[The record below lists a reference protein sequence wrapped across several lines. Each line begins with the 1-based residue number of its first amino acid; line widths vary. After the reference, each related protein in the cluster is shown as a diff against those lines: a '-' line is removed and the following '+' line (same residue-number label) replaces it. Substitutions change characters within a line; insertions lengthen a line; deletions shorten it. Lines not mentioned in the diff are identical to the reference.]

1 MQVAAITG
9 KRQAQLVERE
19 KPHAW
24 GDVVVVQIQVTPMC
38 TEYKLYRDGHTTD
51 VLGHEAAGEVV
62 EVAQPGKV
70 KVGDR
75 VVVMPQYPCGSC
87 SYCLAGDYVYCL
99 NNLDILRLAGNSA
112 GTATYAQYILKQD
125 WLLIPIPDDM
135 SYEHASMACCG
146 LGPTFGAMQRMDVNA
161 YDTVLITGMGPVGL
175 GGVVNAVYRGAK
187 VIAAEPHPYRRNLA
201 LELGAAAAIDP
212 KDADAIQW
220 ILDLTDGK
228 GVDKAVECAGTPEAQ
243 RFLIRAVRRRGQVAF
258 VAEAGEFTV
267 HVSND
272 LLRKGLV
279 VHGIWHW
286 NLADT
291 PRMMHTIRAMKP
303 LLDKMITHR
312 FPLSRVQDAWELQM
326 TGNCGKVLL
335 YPWGGSE

>member
-1 MQVAAITG
+1 MQVATITG

-19 KPHAW
+19 TPHAW
-24 GDVVVVQIQVTPMC
+24 GDVVVVKILVTPMC
-38 TEYKLYRDGHTTD
+38 TEYKLYRDGHATD

-62 EVAQPGKV
+62 EVAQPGRV

-75 VVVMPQYPCGSC
+75 VVVMPQYPCGTC
-87 SYCLAGDYVYCL
+87 RYCLAGDYVYCL
-99 NNLDILRLAGNSA
+99 NNLDILRLTGNSA

-146 LGPTFGAMQRMDVNA
+146 LGPTFGAMQRLEVDA

-187 VIAAEPHPYRRNLA
+187 VIAVEPHPYRRNLA
-201 LELGAAAAIDP
+201 LELGAVAAIDP
-212 KDADAIQW
+212 NDPAAMQQ
-220 ILDLTDGK
+220 ILSLTDGK

-243 RFLIRAVRRRGQVAF
+243 RFMINAVRRRGRVAF

-272 LLRKGLV
+272 LLRKGLE

-291 PRMMHTIRAMKP
+291 PRMMQTIRAMGH

-312 FPLSRVQDAWELQM
+312 FPLSQVQDAWDLQL

-335 YPWGGSE
+335 YPWGDSA

>member
-19 KPHAW
+19 TPRAW
-24 GDVVVVQIQVTPMC
+24 GDVVVVKIHVTPMC
-38 TEYKLYRDGHTTD
+38 TEYKLYRDGHVTD
-51 VLGHEAAGEVV
+51 MLGHEAAGEVV
-62 EVAQPGKV
+62 EVAQPGRV

-75 VVVMPQYPCGSC
+75 VVVMPQYPCGTC
-87 SYCLAGDYVYCL
+87 RYCLAGDYVYCL
-99 NNLDILRLAGNSA
+99 DNLDILRLTGNSA

-146 LGPTFGAMQRMDVNA
+146 LGPTFGAMQRLEVNA

-187 VIAAEPHPYRRNLA
+187 VIAVEPHPYRRNLA
-201 LELGAAAAIDP
+201 LELGAIAAIDP
-212 KDADAIQW
+212 NDPTAMEQV
-220 ILDLTDGK
+220 LSLTDGK

-243 RFLIRAVRRRGQVAF
+243 RFMIDAVRRRGQVAF

-286 NLADT
+286 NLADA
-291 PRMMHTIRAMKP
+291 PRMMQTIRAMGH

-312 FPLSRVQDAWELQM
+312 FPLSRVQDAWELQL

-335 YPWGGSE
+335 YPWGDSA

>member
-19 KPHAW
+19 TPHAW
-24 GDVVVVQIQVTPMC
+24 GDVVVVRIHVTPMC
-38 TEYKLYRDGHTTD
+38 TEYKLYRDGHSTD

-62 EVAQPGKV
+62 EVAQPGRV
-70 KVGDR
+70 RVGDR
-75 VVVMPQYPCGSC
+75 VVVMPQYPCGTC
-87 SYCLAGDYVYCL
+87 RYCLAGDYVYCL
-99 NNLDILRLAGNSA
+99 NNLDILRLTGNST

-146 LGPTFGAMQRMDVNA
+146 LGPTFGAMQRLEVDA

-187 VIAAEPHPYRRNLA
+187 VIAVEPHPYRRNLA
-201 LELGAAAAIDP
+201 LDLGAVAAIDP
-212 KDADAIQW
+212 GDPTAMQQ
-220 ILDLTDGK
+220 ILSLTDGK

-243 RFLIRAVRRRGQVAF
+243 RFMINAVRRRGQVAF
-258 VAEAGEFTV
+258 VAEAGEFTL

-272 LLRKGLV
+272 LLRKGLE

-291 PRMMHTIRAMKP
+291 PRMMQTIRAMGH

-312 FPLSRVQDAWELQM
+312 FPLSQVQDAWELQL

-335 YPWGGSE
+335 YPWGDSV

>member
-1 MQVAAITG
+1 MQLVAITG

-19 KPHAW
+19 TPHAW
-24 GDVVVVQIQVTPMC
+24 GDVVVVKIHVTPMC
-38 TEYKLYRDGHTTD
+38 TEYKLYRDGHATD

-62 EVAQPGKV
+62 EVAQPGRV

-75 VVVMPQYPCGSC
+75 VVVMPQYPCGTC
-87 SYCLAGDYVYCL
+87 NYCLAGDYVYCL
-99 NNLDILRLAGNSA
+99 NNLDILRLTHNRA

-146 LGPTFGAMQRMDVNA
+146 LGPTFGAMQRLDVNA

-187 VIAAEPHPYRRNLA
+187 VIAVEPHPYRRNLA
-201 LELGAAAAIDP
+201 LQLGAIAAIDP
-212 KDADAIQW
+212 NDPTAMQQ
-220 ILDLTDGK
+220 ILSLTGGK

-243 RFLIRAVRRRGQVAF
+243 RFMINAVRRRGQVAF

-286 NLADT
+286 NLADA
-291 PRMMHTIRAMKP
+291 PRMMHTIRAMGH

-312 FPLSRVQDAWELQM
+312 FPLSRVQDAWELQL

-335 YPWGGSE
+335 YPWGESA